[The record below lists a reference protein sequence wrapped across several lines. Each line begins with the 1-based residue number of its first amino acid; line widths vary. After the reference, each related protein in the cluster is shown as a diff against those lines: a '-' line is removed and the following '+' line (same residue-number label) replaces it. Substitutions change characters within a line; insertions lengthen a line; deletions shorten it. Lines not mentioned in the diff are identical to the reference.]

1 MTTHRATRLG
11 VIGCCL
17 FVFLLVGSPAMAA
30 SIPTAG
36 VYDETTT
43 QNNNVDF
50 NAVFSSGTGG
60 ATAAN
65 TTTASTGD
73 GAAYSTIGPFN
84 AVLAAAF
91 AANAGGV
98 WNFDTQPTG
107 NLPEANVL
115 SYGIS
120 QSKTIT
126 LTQTNPTTPMFVSSG
141 GPAHDATSISL
152 SNYLDNINGFS
163 YAFSFSS
170 LTGGSPGE
178 TGVFELG
185 FTALS
190 ASDPNTGVPINF
202 GTVTAIANFSAGGS
216 VTETA
221 TIDSVKGAG
230 DTFFGF
236 VAPSGQTITGFSISS
251 SAAGTGAPDLDDIAF
266 VTNATAVPE
275 PSTALLLISAIGA
288 SLFLKRIRSAA
299 E

>member
-1 MTTHRATRLG
+1 MSRSCLLRRVGVAVLFLSAISLAHGQAITTTG
-11 VIGCCL
+11 I
-17 FVFLLVGSPAMAA
+17 
-30 SIPTAG
+30 
-36 VYDETTT
+36 YDETTT
-43 QNNNVDF
+43 QTNNVDF

-65 TTTASTGD
+65 TTTASTGN
-73 GAAYSTIGPFN
+73 GAVYSTIGPFN

-107 NLPEANVL
+107 NLAEANVL
-115 SYGIS
+115 SYGVS

-126 LTQTNPTTPMFVSSG
+126 LTQTNPSTPMFVSSG

-163 YAFSFSS
+163 YAFSFSN

-178 TGVFELG
+178 TGVAQLG

-190 ASDPNTGVPINF
+190 ASDPNSNLPINF
-202 GTVTAIANFSAGGS
+202 GIVTAIANFSGGGS

-236 VAPSGQTITGFSISS
+236 IAPSGQTITSFSIAS
-251 SAAGTGAPDLDDIAF
+251 SASGTGSPDFDDIAF
-266 VTNATAVPE
+266 VTNAVPE
-275 PSTALLLISAIGA
+275 PSTYLLMIAGA
-288 SLFLKRIRSAA
+288 GVLAFYLRIRRQRN
-299 E
+299 